1 MAEPRRPRIIRSR
14 PGATPPAA
22 PTPATPV
29 AETRAAEIR
38 PAESKTAGRRAAGT
52 PVSPAPAA
60 TNPGR
65 AGIVRRTSGKVVLTP
80 LPGESKASGDGPEAL
95 DAAPAPGALDVAPAP
110 ETLVPETLV
119 PGTLTAESTAAAKRV
134 SDKVSVSVIDGG
146 AESPRDSLPASGKPA
161 KPAKK
166 SKPAKESKAAEPAA
180 PVKPAEP
187 VNKKSFKVPFLKGG
201 PDKDSPRGSAP
212 GVAKPDLD
220 SGARILAFPVPLH
233 KRRRKRV
240 LLTAGGLAAV
250 LALVMAMAL
259 FSPALAVKTIT
270 FDGHKLVAD
279 STLQAAVAPLI
290 NKPLPQVTQED
301 VSAMLAGVPQIKSSS
316 IEARPPSTLL
326 IHLVERIPVAL
337 LKSGEEFILVDQDGV
352 KLGATTDP
360 ASVAVPLIDGGTA
373 VIGKD
378 TFVAITAVL
387 ATLPQSVLSM
397 LASASATSPDAVEL
411 QLSDGRVVVWGNAS
425 DMELKAQVLDALLTA
440 PATTAVPGK
449 PEPVPVKVYDVSAP
463 RHPVTR

>member
-14 PGATPPAA
+14 PGATPAPSAGVPA
-22 PTPATPV
+22 PTNPART
-29 AETRAAEIR
+29 
-38 PAESKTAGRRAAGT
+38 GT
-52 PVSPAPAA
+52 
-60 TNPGR
+60 
-65 AGIVRRTSGKVVLTP
+65 VRSTSGKVTLTP
-80 LPGESKASGDGPEAL
+80 LAGESPAFGDGSEPG
-95 DAAPAPGALDVAPAP
+95 AAPAPEATTPEGLDAASS
-110 ETLVPETLV
+110 
-119 PGTLTAESTAAAKRV
+119 PGTPKPGSAAATKRV
-134 SDKVSVSVIDGG
+134 SGKVSVSAIGEN
-146 AESPRDSLPASGKPA
+146 AEPPSDSSPAGGKPA
-161 KPAKK
+161 KRAK
-166 SKPAKESKAAEPAA
+166 SSA
-180 PVKPAEP
+180 PVHKSRFKTPFSRGKP
-187 VNKKSFKVPFLKGG
+187 
-201 PDKDSPRGSAP
+201 DRDSPGGAAGGGAR
-212 GVAKPDLD
+212 KPVEEP
-220 SGARILAFPVPLH
+220 GARILAFPVPLH

-240 LLTAGGLAAV
+240 LLTAAGLAAV
-250 LALVMAMAL
+250 LALVMAVVL

-270 FDGHKLVAD
+270 FDGQKLVAD
-279 STLQAAVAPLI
+279 ATLQAVVAPLI
-290 NKPLPQVTQED
+290 NKPLPQVTQGE
-301 VSAMLAGVPQIKSSS
+301 VTAMLAAVPQIKSSS

-326 IHLVERIPVAL
+326 IHVVERIPVAL

-411 QLSDGRVVVWGNAS
+411 QLADGRVVVWGNAS

-440 PATTAVPGK
+440 PAPTAAPGK
-449 PEPVPVKVYDVSAP
+449 PEPAPVKVYDVSAP

>member
-14 PGATPPAA
+14 PGATPASGAGVPA
-22 PTPATPV
+22 PTNPART
-29 AETRAAEIR
+29 
-38 PAESKTAGRRAAGT
+38 GT
-52 PVSPAPAA
+52 
-60 TNPGR
+60 
-65 AGIVRRTSGKVVLTP
+65 VRSTSGKVTLTP
-80 LPGESKASGDGPEAL
+80 LAGESPAFGHGSEPG
-95 DAAPAPGALDVAPAP
+95 AAPAPEATTSEGLDAASSPGTPAP
-110 ETLVPETLV
+110 
-119 PGTLTAESTAAAKRV
+119 GSAAATKRV
-134 SDKVSVSVIDGG
+134 SGKVSVSAIGENAEPPSDSSPAGGKPAARAKPSAPVHKSRFKARFSRGKPEQDSAGGAPGGAAPGAPDGG
-146 AESPRDSLPASGKPA
+146 AR
-161 KPAKK
+161 
-166 SKPAKESKAAEPAA
+166 KAVEEP
-180 PVKPAEP
+180 
-187 VNKKSFKVPFLKGG
+187 
-201 PDKDSPRGSAP
+201 
-212 GVAKPDLD
+212 
-220 SGARILAFPVPLH
+220 GARILAFPVPVH

-240 LLTAGGLAAV
+240 LLTAAGLATV
-250 LALVMAMAL
+250 LALVMAVVL

-270 FDGHKLVAD
+270 FDGQKLVAD
-279 STLQAAVAPLI
+279 ATLQAVVAPLI
-290 NKPLPQVTQED
+290 NKPLPQVTQGE
-301 VSAMLAGVPQIKSSS
+301 VAAMLSAVPQIKSSS

-326 IHLVERIPVAL
+326 IHVVERIPVAL

-411 QLSDGRVVVWGNAS
+411 QLADGRVVVWGNAS

-440 PATTAVPGK
+440 PAPTAAPGK
-449 PEPVPVKVYDVSAP
+449 PEPAPVKVYDVSAP